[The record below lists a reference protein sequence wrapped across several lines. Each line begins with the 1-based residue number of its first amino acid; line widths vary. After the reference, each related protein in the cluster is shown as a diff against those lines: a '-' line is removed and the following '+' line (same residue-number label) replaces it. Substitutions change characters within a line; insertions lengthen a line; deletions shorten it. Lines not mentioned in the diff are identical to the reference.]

1 MVDISAYPI
10 LNTYALLG
18 NGISSLSTTGTTT
31 ITNGVYGTTS
41 GPPPS
46 GFVGTYD
53 SSNAGA
59 AQRQLTDL
67 VTAINSLPTTGY
79 TGEVSFPITYTPGK
93 YGTPSGSIGSINYIG
108 ATITLDAQGDSNAQF
123 FFQAPQNITFTG
135 STSIN
140 LIKGATI
147 CNVFWVAGGSI
158 GFSTTPPTT
167 FPGFFICRSN
177 KPLFVPTGSNFLGS
191 LYNRAG
197 GVSFTGPVSITGG
210 DCSGA
215 GPGPGPGPQ
224 PGPGPEPQPEPQP
237 GPQPEPGAQAIV
249 CYLKGTLIL
258 TNKGFVPIEN
268 IKAGHKV
275 VTKGKIYKNKYI
287 NNAANL
293 KFESVYWVSKFKVI
307 NLNSKSRPIC
317 IKADALEK
325 NYPLKDLYVSPN
337 HGLLLNGEM
346 VLAKNLVNGTTIYQ
360 DNDINDVEYYH
371 LECES
376 HSAIIANGVLSESYF
391 GGNNRAVFEN
401 SITLR
406 RRVDFKNIYAL
417 K

>member
-1 MVDISAYPI
+1 M
-10 LNTYALLG
+10 TF
-18 NGISSLSTTGTTT
+18 
-31 ITNGVYGTTS
+31 S
-41 GPPPS
+41 G
-46 GFVGTYD
+46 
-53 SSNAGA
+53 A
-59 AQRQLTDL
+59 
-67 VTAINSLPTTGY
+67 
-79 TGEVSFPITYTPGK
+79 
-93 YGTPSGSIGSINYIG
+93 
-108 ATITLDAQGDSNAQF
+108 
-123 FFQAPQNITFTG
+123 
-135 STSIN
+135 TSIN
-140 LIKGATI
+140 LINGATI
-147 CNVFWVAGGSI
+147 CNVFWVAARGI
-158 GFSTTPPTT
+158 GFSVPPPAIFRGIVICNSDKSLF
-167 FPGFFICRSN
+167 FPS
-177 KPLFVPTGSNFLGS
+177 GSNFLGS

-210 DCSGA
+210 ACS
-215 GPGPGPGPQ
+215 
-224 PGPGPEPQPEPQP
+224 GPGPEPQPEPQP
-237 GPQPEPGAQAIV
+237 SPQPEPGSQAIV

-346 VLAKNLVNGTTIYQ
+346 VLAKNLVIGTTIYQ
-360 DNDINDVEYYH
+360 DNEINDVEYYH

-391 GGNNRAVFEN
+391 GGNNRDVFEN

-406 RRVDFKNIYAL
+406 RRLDFKNIYAL